1 MKKANPDLLA
11 VLVYV
16 LLMLVVFRDF
26 LGPGQ
31 MLLAYDQTGGS
42 LQWREFMVQAIKT
55 FGAFPWWDPYM
66 YGGMPFVG
74 VLHGDILYPTA
85 LFRFFL
91 PVHLV
96 MNWVFIVHGIIA
108 GTLTY
113 FFVKNRM
120 KASRETAFL
129 VGLSYAFTSPLIS
142 LVFAGH
148 DGKFI
153 VASLLP
159 GVIYALDAGMES
171 GRLRYFA
178 LGGLLLGLDFLSPH
192 AQMAYYTYL
201 AAGIWFVFALVWRA
215 RDKVRWPGL
224 LKRLGYFAVMCALGV
239 TVSAAQFL
247 PALYYAQTF
256 SPRIGKGYEYAITY
270 SIYWSDLIGAV
281 FPGFGGYLDSY
292 WGPNPIKHD
301 SGYVGAF
308 TALFAALAMAIAIKK
323 RGAAAALALFVI
335 FTVIA
340 LAGHTPLFKV
350 FYYILPGFK
359 KFRAHGMAFILS
371 AFFLNILAAVGLE
384 VLREKAAGI
393 KKMQKGALVG
403 IGAVIVLGI
412 IALAMGDGFRDFL
425 ASLFSVR
432 DQARLAALNLNFSAI
447 TEGILRVGV
456 LMAILW
462 FVAVA
467 WVRGKLKGIFFAVIA
482 GAVAFADLWLVN
494 KDFIRSLPEP
504 KFYYAKDEMIRQIE
518 KDDDIFR
525 VMPMF
530 WHMDDNYLM
539 AHGIENMAGH
549 HGQQLKPYMELLE
562 DSLTTIMFNPLA
574 CPNLLRYPDIVDI
587 LNVKYVVSQPLPR
600 DLSLVPP
607 DQAQL
612 LAPLLA
618 FLSPMHFELIY
629 TTREAH
635 LYRNKR
641 YLPRAFFVDS
651 VEYAKDHRAV
661 LERMK
666 EVDLHRV
673 AVLEAGDTL
682 SLSVTQKEIAQPPE
696 TQLPDTHLRIV
707 ESPVPR
713 FEIEDPDLLEII
725 KALPPTSSPPA
736 PRWKARIINYEPNRI
751 VIETEKEGPGLL
763 IYSGNWYP
771 FWRARVDGQEA
782 EVLRANYTLMG
793 ISIPGGK
800 HRVELW
806 YEARLEKLGL
816 LSMGLSLLFV
826 ALCLIFPMRKKSNA
840 QKS

>member
-1 MKKANPDLLA
+1 MKKVNPDLLA
-11 VLVYV
+11 ILAYV
-16 LLMLVVFRDF
+16 ILMLAVFRDF

-31 MLLAYDQTGGS
+31 MLLAYDQTSGS
-42 LQWREFMVQAIKT
+42 LQWREFMIQAIRT

-96 MNWVFIVHGIIA
+96 MNWVFIVHGVIA
-108 GTLTY
+108 GTLSY
-113 FFVKNRM
+113 FFVKNRV

-129 VGLSYAFTSPLIS
+129 VGLSYAFTSSLIS

-159 GVIYALDAGMES
+159 GVIYALDAGMER
-171 GRLRYFA
+171 GQLRYFA

-201 AAGIWFVFALVWRA
+201 AAGIWFIFSLLWRA
-215 RDKVRWPGL
+215 RDGVRWPGL
-224 LKRLGYFAVMCALGV
+224 LKRLGYFAVMCVLGV
-239 TVSAAQFL
+239 GVSAAQFL
-247 PALYYAQTF
+247 PALYYSQTF
-256 SPRIGKGYEYAITY
+256 SPRVGKGYDYAITY
-270 SIYWSDLIGAV
+270 SLYWTDLIGAV

-301 SGYVGAF
+301 AGYVGAF
-308 TALFAALAMAIAIKK
+308 TAFFSAFAMAIAIRK
-323 RGAAAALALFVI
+323 RKAAAALTLFVI

-340 LAGHTPLFKV
+340 LAGNTPLFKV

-359 KFRAHGMAFILS
+359 KFRAHGMAFIFS
-371 AFFLNILAAVGLE
+371 AFFLNLLAAIGLE
-384 VLREKAAGI
+384 ALREKAREI
-393 KKMQKGALVG
+393 KKIQRGALIG
-403 IGAVIVLGI
+403 IGAVILLGI

-425 ASLFSVR
+425 ASVFSVH
-432 DQARLAALNLNFSAI
+432 DQAKLAALNLNFSAI
-447 TEGILRVGV
+447 PEGILRAGV

-462 FVAVA
+462 FVAGMWA
-467 WVRGKLKGIFFAVIA
+467 RKKMNGILFSVIA
-482 GAVAFADLWLVN
+482 GAGAFADLWLVD
-494 KDFIRSLPEP
+494 KDFIKPLPEP
-504 KFYYAKDEMIRQIE
+504 KFYYAKDEIIRQME

-539 AHGIENMAGH
+539 EHGFENMAGH

-600 DLSLVPP
+600 DLSLLPP
-607 DQAQL
+607 DQAQI
-612 LAPLLA
+612 LAPLLS
-618 FLSPMHFELIY
+618 FLSPDHFDLIY
-629 TTREAH
+629 ATRDAH

-641 YLPRAFFVDS
+641 YLPRAFMVDS
-651 VEYAKDHRAV
+651 FVVAEGRGV
-661 LERMK
+661 LEEMK
-666 EVDLHRV
+666 RTDLHRV
-673 AVLEAGDTL
+673 AVFDASDAPKMACGKLENWSTH
-682 SLSVTQKEIAQPPE
+682 IA
-696 TQLPDTHLRIV
+696 
-707 ESPVPR
+707 
-713 FEIEDPDLLEII
+713 
-725 KALPPTSSPPA
+725 
-736 PRWKARIINYEPNRI
+736 NYEPNRV
-751 VIETEKEGPGLL
+751 VIEAEADAPAIL

-771 FWRARVDGQEA
+771 FWKARVDGRETD
-782 EVLRANYTLMG
+782 VLRANYTLIG
-793 ISIPGGK
+793 IEIPEGK
-800 HRVELW
+800 HRVEIW
-806 YEARLEKLGL
+806 YDARLEKLGF
-816 LSMGLSLLFV
+816 LSMGLSTLFV
-826 ALCLIFPMRKKSNA
+826 ALCFVFPIRKIRGTKS
-840 QKS
+840 